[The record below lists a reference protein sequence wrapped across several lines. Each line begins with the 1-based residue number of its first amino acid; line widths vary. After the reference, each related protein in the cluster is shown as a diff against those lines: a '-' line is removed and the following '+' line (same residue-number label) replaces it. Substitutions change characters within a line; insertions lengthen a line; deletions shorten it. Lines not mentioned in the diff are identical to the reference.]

1 MPADV
6 IKLSDRRKVARPV
19 PDAFELSMLCIAAY
33 LAIGLLFFDAFIAA
47 SRKLTV
53 GGSAE

>member
-6 IKLSDRRKVARPV
+6 IKLSDRRKAARPV

-33 LAIGLLFFDAFIAA
+33 LAVSLLFFDAFVAA
-47 SRKLTV
+47 SRKLTI
-53 GGSAE
+53 GGPAK

>member
-6 IKLSDRRKVARPV
+6 IKLSDRRRVAHPV

-33 LAIGLLFFDAFIAA
+33 LAIGFLFFDAFVEAN
-47 SRKLTV
+47 RKFAI
-53 GGSAE
+53 GGPAK

>member
-6 IKLSDRRKVARPV
+6 IKLSDRRKVARPM

-33 LAIGLLFFDAFIAA
+33 LVIGFLFFDAFVAA
-47 SRKLTV
+47 SRKLTI
-53 GGSAE
+53 GEPAK

>member
-33 LAIGLLFFDAFIAA
+33 LAIGFLFFDAFVAA
-47 SRKLTV
+47 SHKLTI
-53 GGSAE
+53 GGRGK